1 MDDHQKQAGMGKDEQ
16 FDKDKINQ
24 PSDTESETGTG
35 TGTEGQTDDQSS
47 ETSKDTGFQ
56 PS

>member
-1 MDDHQKQAGMGKDEQ
+1 MADHQKQAGMGKDQQ